1 MLQKPLASPFLS
13 HSMEMPSSPAASEIL
28 YVVRLFSFISLRYWV
43 PGYFGTGIS
52 KGNQFRY

>member
-1 MLQKPLASPFLS
+1 
-13 HSMEMPSSPAASEIL
+13 MEMPNSPAASEIL